1 MGRIRFEYLFA
12 FALLAVLTAAL
23 FIFSD
28 DANLAN
34 LIIGAIVGGFGSI
47 TGYFF
52 TAYNPNDK
60 SKKK

>member
-1 MGRIRFEYLFA
+1 MERIRFEYLFA
-12 FALLAVLTAAL
+12 FALLAILSAAL

-28 DANLAN
+28 DAQMAN

-52 TAYNPNDK
+52 TKHDP
-60 SKKK
+60 KKK